1 MLRSVQMKRTIFQ
14 PEHEAYREVVRE
26 FVRRDLAPFA
36 ERHRS
41 EHSIDRKCWQRAGE
55 QGLLGFFVPEEY
67 GGAGYRDFRFNA
79 VQGEELARLGYAY
92 ASAFGINTDI
102 VAPYLVELTTDE
114 QKRRWL
120 PPYAAGR
127 TIASIAITEPGAGS
141 DVLGIRT
148 TATRMGSGWTLNGAK
163 TFTTNGSS
171 ADLIIVAAK
180 SEADKPSRSISLFV
194 VEADKVVLGRGA
206 SLEKIGQTE
215 AETSE
220 LFFDNVW
227 VDGFSLLGEAGAGF
241 GYMVERLAQERLSC
255 AVAALG
261 HARAAFEETIEYVRQ
276 RSAFGQPI
284 GSFQATRFRLADCQ
298 TMLEVATAWVDQC
311 IDAHVHSHLTPVDAA
326 KAKLTA
332 TEVQNKVIDD
342 CLQLYGGYGYMKEYR
357 IARAWQDARV
367 TRIFGGTSEIMREI
381 IGRSLELSVK
391 SG

>member
-1 MLRSVQMKRTIFQ
+1 VKRVIFQ

-26 FVRRDLAPFA
+26 FVTRDLAPFA

-55 QGLLGFFVPEEY
+55 QGLLGFFVPEGY

-102 VAPYLVELTTDE
+102 VAPYLLELTTDE

-148 TATRMGSGWTLNGAK
+148 TATRMGSGWVLNGSK

-180 SEADKPSRSISLFV
+180 SEADKPSRSMSLFV
-194 VEADKVVLGRGA
+194 VEADRAKFGRGA

-220 LFFDNVW
+220 LFFDDVF
-227 VDGFSLLGEAGAGF
+227 VDGSSLLGEAGAGF
-241 GYMVERLAQERLSC
+241 GYIVERLAQERLSC

-261 HARAAFEETIEYVRQ
+261 HARGALEETIEYVRQ

-298 TMLEVATAWVDQC
+298 TMIEVATAWVDQC
-311 IDAHVHSHLTPVDAA
+311 IDAHVHSLLTPVDAA

-332 TEVQNKVIDD
+332 TEVQNKVIDH
-342 CLQLYGGYGYMKEYR
+342 CLQLYGGYGYIKEYR

-381 IGRSLELSVK
+381 IGRSLALTDEHA
-391 SG
+391 